1 MKKILYVA
9 EREFLA
15 TAGTRAFILT
25 TLITPAL
32 IAVLIFLMPRMVN
45 QSPPEIEGEVAIVD
59 PTGQVA
65 DGLRAFLQP
74 EGIAARR
81 EEEYRRF
88 QENMPSALRSAR
100 PAMKPGSPGAD
111 ALESVLGKVPR
122 LTVVALDPAADVEAA
137 KAPLTREPP
146 AGGSMST
153 RLALIVVHRDA
164 VARAV
169 GAERFGSY
177 DLFIRAKLDDRLI
190 DEISGGIRESI
201 IDARLRMSGLDRRA
215 IDALTKIE
223 RVASRTVTAAGEEG
237 TNRVLNMVM
246 PAAFMGLL
254 LISVMLSGQ
263 YLLTTTVE
271 EKANRVVEVLLSAV
285 SPMELMAGKILGQMA
300 VGLLV
305 LTLYAGL
312 GIMALLAFASFGL
325 IDPMLI
331 VFLLVFY
338 LLAYLSMGAIM
349 AAIGSAVNEMREAQ
363 GLMTPIMLL
372 VMIPWILW
380 MPISRDPN
388 SVFATVLSFIPP
400 ISNFVMMLRLAS
412 ATPPPLW
419 QGLLAIVVGAVGGY
433 ASLWIAAKVFRIGL
447 LMYGKPPTLATL
459 VRWARMG

>member
-1 MKKILYVA
+1 MKKILLVA
-9 EREFLA
+9 GREFLA

-25 TLITPAL
+25 TLITPAM
-32 IAVLIFLMPRMVN
+32 IALLIFLVPRMIN
-45 QSPPEIEGEVAIVD
+45 EAPPDVQGEVAIVD

-74 EGIAARR
+74 DRIAARR

-88 QENMPSALRSAR
+88 QDNMPSALRSATPTMR
-100 PAMKPGSPGAD
+100 PGSPGAD
-111 ALESVLGKVPR
+111 ALESVLGNVPR
-122 LTVVALDPAADVEAA
+122 LTVVTLDPAEDLEAA
-137 KAPLTREPP
+137 KTPLTREPP
-146 AGGSMST
+146 AGGSTST

-164 VARAV
+164 VARAD

-177 DLFIRAKLDDRLI
+177 DFFIRAKLDDRLI

-201 IDARLRMSGLDRRA
+201 VDARLRTSGLDRRA
-215 IDALTKIE
+215 IDALTRVD
-223 RVASRTVTAAGEEG
+223 RVASRTVTTAGEEG

-349 AAIGSAVNEMREAQ
+349 AAVGSAVNEMREAQ

-419 QGLLAIVVGAVGGY
+419 QAFLAIVVGAVGGY

-447 LMYGKPPTLATL
+447 LMYGKPPTFATL